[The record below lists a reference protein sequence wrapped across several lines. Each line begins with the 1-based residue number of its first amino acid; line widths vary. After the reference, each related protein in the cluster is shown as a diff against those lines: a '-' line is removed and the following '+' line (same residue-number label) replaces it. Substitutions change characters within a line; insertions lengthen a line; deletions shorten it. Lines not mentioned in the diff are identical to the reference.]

1 MTTTAATPTPTAPT
15 RRLRSSTLVWAGAV
29 TVLGVVIGAAG
40 SWIPAAW
47 ADEAATMSGVRRS
60 IPALWHMAHNVD
72 GVHSFY
78 YLLLHLWFEVVPY
91 SPFWLR
97 MPSALA
103 TGLAAGLVV
112 LLVHRLAGLR
122 PAVAAGIVYC
132 LLPRVTFSAIE
143 GRSNA
148 LTAAVAVA
156 LTLLLV
162 IAVSKTVERRGV
174 AWAWWA
180 AYSGLAIAGGVLFVY
195 LSLILVAHAV
205 TLALWQLRRL
215 VGRRSPS
222 VVRPALFWLGAV
234 VLAGAAL
241 LPFMKTV
248 SGQTAQLYW
257 MGPLV
262 IGPGLVRRV
271 VVDQWFLGTGQWA
284 WVPFVLMGL
293 GIIATLA
300 VPRLRSRI
308 PAIEV
313 AVPVVVLPTLIVV
326 AVSVLVRPFYDPRY
340 FTFCT
345 PFVAILLGLALT
357 AVPWRTVT
365 AVALVAIA
373 AFVSPIYLAQRTP
386 TAKDDSTWN
395 VAAALITAERA
406 KEPAGTVD
414 AVYYGPLPSHTN
426 RTTEFVASS
435 YPEAF
440 AGMRDLTLRRDAI
453 SIGQLWAER
462 YTTADPL
469 PSTEGVD
476 RVWFVGE
483 PTPDQPRIPEE
494 QLAAQGW
501 HIEKQWSE
509 SAFSIIVFAKD

>member
-1 MTTTAATPTPTAPT
+1 MTRTAPAPTTDTST
-15 RRLRSSTLVWAGAV
+15 RVGVSTLVWAAGIA
-29 TVLGVVIGAAG
+29 VLGVVIGAAG

-60 IPALWHMAHNVD
+60 IPELWHMAHNVD

-97 MPSALA
+97 LPSALA
-103 TGLAAGLVV
+103 TGLAAGLAV
-112 LLVHRLAGLR
+112 LLVHRLAGVR
-122 PAVAAGIVYC
+122 PAIATGIVYC
-132 LLPRVTFSAIE
+132 ILPRVTFSAIE

-148 LTAAVAVA
+148 LTAAAAVG

-162 IAVSKTVERRGV
+162 IAVQKTLDRRRV

-180 AYSGLAIAGGVLFVY
+180 AYTGVAIAGSVLFVY
-195 LSLILVAHAV
+195 LALILVAHAV
-205 TLALWQLRRL
+205 TLAIWQLRRIA
-215 VGRRSPS
+215 RRANPS
-222 VVRPALFWLGAV
+222 MIRPALFWVGAA
-234 VLAGAAL
+234 VLTGAAL
-241 LPFMKTV
+241 LPFVRVV

-262 IGPGLVRRV
+262 IGPGLARRV
-271 VVDQWFLGTGQWA
+271 FVDQWFLGTGSWA
-284 WVPFVLMGL
+284 PIPFALMGI
-293 GIIATLA
+293 GILATLA

-313 AVPVVVLPTLIVV
+313 ALPVVVLPTVIVI

-345 PFVAILLGLALT
+345 PFIAVLLGLALT
-357 AVPWRTVT
+357 ALPWRTVT
-365 AVALVAIA
+365 AAALVVA
-373 AFVSPIYLAQRTP
+373 AGFVAPIYLAQRTP

-406 KEPAGTVD
+406 EEPAGTVD
-414 AVYYGPLPSHTN
+414 GVYYGPLPSHTN

-440 AGMRDLTLRRDAI
+440 AGMRDLTLKRDAI

-462 YTTADPL
+462 YTTAEPL
-469 PSTEGVD
+469 PSTAGLD

-501 HIEKQWSE
+501 HIERQWSE

>member
-1 MTTTAATPTPTAPT
+1 VAERSDARRTTA
-15 RRLRSSTLVWAGAV
+15 LWAAGVAL
-29 TVLGVVIGAAG
+29 LGVVVGAAG

-60 IPALWHMAHNVD
+60 VPELWHMAHNVD

-78 YLLLHLWFEVVPY
+78 YLLLHLWFDVVPY

-97 MPSALA
+97 LPSSLA
-103 TGLAAGLVV
+103 TGLAAGLLV

-122 PAVAAGIVYC
+122 PAVAAGIVFC

-148 LTAAVAVA
+148 LTAAAAVG

-162 IAVSKTVERRGV
+162 VAVARTTEHRRT
-174 AWAWWA
+174 AWVWWA
-180 AYSGLAIAGGVLFVY
+180 AYTAVAIAGSVLFVY
-195 LSLILVAHAV
+195 VALILVAHAV
-205 TLALWQLRRL
+205 TLVLWQLRRL
-215 VGRRSPS
+215 GRGDAPS
-222 VVRPALFWLGAV
+222 MIRPALWWLGAAV
-234 VLAGAAL
+234 VTGAAL
-241 LPFMKTV
+241 LPFLRTV

-262 IGPGLVRRV
+262 LDAGLARRV
-271 VVDQWFLGTGQWA
+271 FVDQWFLGTGTFVWI
-284 WVPFVLMGL
+284 PFALMTV
-293 GIIATLA
+293 GIVATLA
-300 VPRLRSRI
+300 VPRLRTMV

-313 AVPVVVLPTLIVV
+313 ALPVVVLPTVIVV
-326 AVSVLVRPFYDPRY
+326 AVSILVRPFYDPRY

-345 PFVAILLGLALT
+345 PFVAVLLGLVLT
-357 AVPWRTVT
+357 SLPWRTVT
-365 AVALVAIA
+365 AVALVAVA
-373 AFVSPIYLAQRTP
+373 ALVSPTYLAQRTP

-435 YPEAF
+435 YPDAF
-440 AGMRDLTLRRDAI
+440 AGMRDLTRKRSAI
-453 SIGQLWAER
+453 AIGQLWAER
-462 YTTADPL
+462 STTAEPL
-469 PSTEGVD
+469 PSTAGVD

-483 PTPDQPRIPEE
+483 ATPDQPRIPEE

-501 HIEKQWSE
+501 HVQQQWQE
-509 SAFSIIVFAKD
+509 SAFTIIVFAKE